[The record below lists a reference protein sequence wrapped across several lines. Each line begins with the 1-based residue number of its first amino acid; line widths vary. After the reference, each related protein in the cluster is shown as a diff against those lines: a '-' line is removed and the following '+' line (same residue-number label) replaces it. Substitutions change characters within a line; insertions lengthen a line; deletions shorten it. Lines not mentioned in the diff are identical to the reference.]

1 VDKSLKFIEE
11 MSVNMPIVDFTK
23 FDLNQLRQL
32 SRELS
37 DTIEQKTEEERE
49 KAAAEIKRIASA
61 LGMTVEE
68 ILAGKK
74 GKRGRKTK
82 AKEGVSISPSP
93 EPLGEEPASIEAPVE
108 APVVKSIEQEEE
120 KQKKEKRKPTKR

>member
-1 VDKSLKFIEE
+1 
-11 MSVNMPIVDFTK
+11 MPIVDFTK

-68 ILAGKK
+68 ILASKK
-74 GKRGRKTK
+74 GKRGRKPK
-82 AKEGVSISPSP
+82 AKEGVSISSSP
-93 EPLGEEPASIEAPVE
+93 EPLGEELASIEAPVE

-120 KQKKEKRKPTKR
+120 KQKKEKRTPTKG

>member
-1 VDKSLKFIEE
+1 VDKLLKFIEE
-11 MSVNMPIVDFTK
+11 TSVNMPTVDFTK

-37 DTIEQKTEEERE
+37 DTIDQKTEEERE

-68 ILAGKK
+68 ILASKK
-74 GKRGRKTK
+74 GKRGRKPK
-82 AKEGVSISPSP
+82 AKEGVSISLSP
-93 EPLGEEPASIEAPVE
+93 EPLGEELASIEAPVE